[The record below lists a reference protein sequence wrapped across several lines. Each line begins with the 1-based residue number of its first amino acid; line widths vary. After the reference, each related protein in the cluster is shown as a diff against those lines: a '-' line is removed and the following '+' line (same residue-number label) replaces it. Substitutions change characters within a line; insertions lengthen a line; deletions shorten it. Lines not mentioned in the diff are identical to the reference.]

1 LCLLNAIDSSLHD
14 FNIEYA
20 QKRESNRL
28 GAPVLWVMKSSW
40 FDRKAG
46 STVQGTGRDVQF
58 KARLLRSEPEN
69 SSEAL
74 LIVEKNDLSDPSVD
88 PV

>member
-1 LCLLNAIDSSLHD
+1 
-14 FNIEYA
+14 
-20 QKRESNRL
+20 
-28 GAPVLWVMKSSW
+28 MKSSW

-46 STVQGTGRDVQF
+46 STVQGAGRDVQF
-58 KARLLRSEPEN
+58 KARLLSSAPEN